1 VSLTAAA
8 VTSAS
13 AAETNDRFMSFT
25 TAAVTGASA
34 GTKHRFMS
42 FTTAAVTG
50 ASAGTNL
57 LRSLHLRTTT
67 TAQKPHEKN
76 GQIKAAITF
85 KKQNF
90 DRYVQM
96 HPSKFREMGI
106 GPGEAAPALPPSG
119 T

>member
-25 TAAVTGASA
+25 AAAVTGASA
-34 GTKHRFMS
+34 RTKHRFMS
-42 FTTAAVTG
+42 FTAAAVTS

-57 LRSLHLRTTT
+57 LSSLHLRTTT

-76 GQIKAAITF
+76 GQIKAEITL
-85 KKQNF
+85 KN
-90 DRYVQM
+90 
-96 HPSKFREMGI
+96 KF
-106 GPGEAAPALPPSG
+106 
-119 T
+119 